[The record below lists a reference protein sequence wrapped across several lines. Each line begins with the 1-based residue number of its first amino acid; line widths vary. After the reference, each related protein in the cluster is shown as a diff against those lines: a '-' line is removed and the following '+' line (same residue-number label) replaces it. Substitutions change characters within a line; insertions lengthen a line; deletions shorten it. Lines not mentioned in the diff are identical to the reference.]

1 MSFDESVV
9 MNYPHIGTL
18 SNFLRIT
25 SMLLYALGTISTY
38 GDSCLGVKFKIVLI
52 LRINWPTDGHNRWTF
67 FAYYPHF
74 MLLLHKLTFKPS
86 GIARFDPTLRPI
98 NLVHNKFG
106 YNNFGYHNFSHKFR
120 NHLVYNNFSQ
130 FFWLLETIFTS
141 IFLFDF
147 TSFSYLRG

>member
-25 SMLLYALGTISTY
+25 SMLLYAMGTISTY

-86 GIARFDPTLRPI
+86 GIARFDPIKPYQASKLEFHKY
-98 NLVHNKFG
+98 LMCKKWG
-106 YNNFGYHNFSHKFR
+106 YPHF
-120 NHLVYNNFSQ
+120 
-130 FFWLLETIFTS
+130 LLIK
-141 IFLFDF
+141 
-147 TSFSYLRG
+147 